1 MQRTH
6 DIGGIHTVVQIVV
19 EPVPRSGVAVGIDE
33 IYIVVGG
40 VNIVQSEAVRR
51 LDLVH
56 LGLRQL
62 HKRPGL
68 DLRVAEHIAV
78 VGCHTAAGDAI
89 VHLNVL
95 VAGSLRL
102 VAVVDVHINHTL
114 QSAHIG
120 AARRGGLLAGIQTH
134 ANTVE
139 SVAVIQSLS
148 GQAVVDGLHDRLP
161 QPCRRVG
168 AAAGEVDLFGDVVAA
183 PYGCGVVG
191 GIAAEPPV
199 AVGRRGT
206 GLARDVLSRKDGRA
220 AGAVVR
226 RVEQAVVHIIH
237 SLLAED
243 LPGLL
248 LIVHHDPAIAVVDL
262 GEQSRLPVNA
272 IVGEGRVGGRHFPH
286 GGTNRQCAQRQRR
299 QTHVGQALPVWQGV
313 IICQGGLSKVI
324 LGEAVAVIRTDG
336 VQRPGRNGV
345 DGGNNAL
352 IDSPRVLVL
361 PVIVLRPVVA
371 VDIGHG
377 QVFHHRRRGDLAG
390 LKGRGVNGNGLLGR
404 TGLELRLR
412 SLVVGKESRLLP
424 HAAGQSN
431 HVARLVVDD
440 HDGGLELLLT
450 AGSGNVAQVG
460 INRIHL
466 LLHVHVQG
474 GINMV
479 AALLDAV
486 EVDALVVSA

>member
-1 MQRTH
+1 M
-6 DIGGIHTVVQIVV
+6 
-19 EPVPRSGVAVGIDE
+19 
-33 IYIVVGG
+33 
-40 VNIVQSEAVRR
+40 
-51 LDLVH
+51 
-56 LGLRQL
+56 
-62 HKRPGL
+62 
-68 DLRVAEHIAV
+68 
-78 VGCHTAAGDAI
+78 
-89 VHLNVL
+89 
-95 VAGSLRL
+95 
-102 VAVVDVHINHTL
+102 
-114 QSAHIG
+114 
-120 AARRGGLLAGIQTH
+120 
-134 ANTVE
+134 
-139 SVAVIQSLS
+139 
-148 GQAVVDGLHDRLP
+148 
-161 QPCRRVG
+161 
-168 AAAGEVDLFGDVVAA
+168 
-183 PYGCGVVG
+183 
-191 GIAAEPPV
+191 
-199 AVGRRGT
+199 
-206 GLARDVLSRKDGRA
+206 
-220 AGAVVR
+220 
-226 RVEQAVVHIIH
+226 
-237 SLLAED
+237 
-243 LPGLL
+243 
-248 LIVHHDPAIAVVDL
+248 
-262 GEQSRLPVNA
+262 
-272 IVGEGRVGGRHFPH
+272 
-286 GGTNRQCAQRQRR
+286 
-299 QTHVGQALPVWQGV
+299 
-313 IICQGGLSKVI
+313 SKVI

-377 QVFHHRRRGDLAG
+377 QVFHHRRRGDLTG

-486 EVDALVVSA
+486 EVDALVVGA